1 MRLNIYAYIAK
12 IKADTTR
19 HTHTTDSRGE
29 TRRKE
34 GMTIFEQEA
43 SKTEAGR
50 NYEFDNENVLEWI
63 TGDKTATVTLSQKRL
78 ISRVEKL
85 AQEHPEEVQIV
96 HRNRTSIVA
105 HIPAAYIKLNPPLN
119 LSEEQRSRM
128 SQAMNKIRENQ
139 AKSEG

>member
-1 MRLNIYAYIAK
+1 
-12 IKADTTR
+12 
-19 HTHTTDSRGE
+19 
-29 TRRKE
+29 
-34 GMTIFEQEA
+34 MTIFEQEA

-50 NYEFDNENVLEWI
+50 NYELDNENALEWI

-78 ISRVEKL
+78 IFRVEKL

>member
-1 MRLNIYAYIAK
+1 MNISVIRHK

-19 HTHTTDSRGE
+19 YTNITDSRGE
-29 TRRKE
+29 TRGKE

-50 NYEFDNENVLEWI
+50 NYELDNENALEWI

-85 AQEHPEEVQIV
+85 AQEHPDEVQIV

-105 HIPAAYIKLNPPLN
+105 HIPAAYIKLQPPREM
-119 LSEEQRSRM
+119 SEAQAEALQAARAKVNSR
-128 SQAMNKIRENQ
+128 QERE
-139 AKSEG
+139 A

>member
-1 MRLNIYAYIAK
+1 
-12 IKADTTR
+12 
-19 HTHTTDSRGE
+19 
-29 TRRKE
+29 
-34 GMTIFEQEA
+34 MTIFEQEA

-50 NYEFDNENVLEWI
+50 NYELDNENALEWI

-85 AQEHPEEVQIV
+85 AQEHPDEVQIV

-105 HIPAAYIKLNPPLN
+105 HLPAAYIKLQPPREMSEAQAEVLN
-119 LSEEQRSRM
+119 SINRR
-128 SQAMNKIRENQ
+128 AARER